1 MQYREVINLD
11 KINNKETITKTI
23 RMEPDLI
30 EKIEKLAEASERD
43 FTKQVKFML
52 REYIRSREMKWPAG
66 DNPPAG
72 LVYIMQ
78 FPLNHRLAKYKI
90 SLSLFPLAKLPL
102 FLIPNGYVPPFAE
115 IRRFFKIKICR
126 SSLQLFL

>member
-1 MQYREVINLD
+1 MREICKSGSVRGCKTEPLTQTKNWVKERSEVEKVYSTINLD

-52 REYIRSREMKWPAG
+52 REYIRSREMK
-66 DNPPAG
+66 
-72 LVYIMQ
+72 
-78 FPLNHRLAKYKI
+78 
-90 SLSLFPLAKLPL
+90 
-102 FLIPNGYVPPFAE
+102 
-115 IRRFFKIKICR
+115 
-126 SSLQLFL
+126 

>member
-72 LVYIMQ
+72 LVYI
-78 FPLNHRLAKYKI
+78 
-90 SLSLFPLAKLPL
+90 
-102 FLIPNGYVPPFAE
+102 
-115 IRRFFKIKICR
+115 
-126 SSLQLFL
+126 